1 MSSNALRDRRSFAK
15 LAEVLPPPNLIS
27 VQKESFNWFLDQGL
41 GETLRDISP
50 VEDFTGNLAL
60 QFMSHRFEEPKFDED
75 ECKEKDMT
83 YSRPL
88 FVTSAFINK
97 ETGEIKEQTV
107 FMGDFPMMTEKGTF
121 IINGTERVVVSQ
133 LVRSPGVYFDKS
145 IDKTSDKD
153 IYACKIIPARGAW
166 LEFETDKK
174 DMVGVRIDRKRRQNV
189 TVLLKALGYGEDQAI
204 LDMFDGAESIALTL
218 EKDAI
223 QTEEDALMD
232 IYRKLRP
239 GEPPT
244 VESARALLENLFFN
258 SKRYDLARVGRYK
271 VNKKLGFK
279 HDEKTIQEFG
289 SVLRKEDIVATI
301 RYLVKLHEQ
310 DPDYETDDIDHF
322 GNRRIRPV
330 GELIQNQIRV
340 GLSRMERVVRERM
353 TTQDVEAITPQ
364 TLINIRPVVASIKE
378 FFGSSQLSQF
388 MDQTNPL
395 AGLTH
400 KRRLSAL
407 GPGGLSRERAGFEVR
422 DVHSSHYGRMC
433 PIETPEGPNIGLI
446 GSLSTYARL
455 NRYGFIETPYR
466 RVIDGKVTNKIDYLT
481 ADEEGRAIIAQ
492 ANVVLN
498 EDGSFAEER
507 ILVRGRLN
515 EIEYV
520 DPSEVDYMDVS
531 PKQIISVSAACI

>member
-1 MSSNALRDRRSFAK
+1 MSNALRERRTFAK

-27 VQKESFNWFLDQGL
+27 VQKESFDWFLDTGL

-60 QFMSHRFEEPKFDED
+60 QFLSHRFEDPKFDED

-83 YSRPL
+83 FSRPL
-88 FVTSAFINK
+88 FVTAAFINK

-189 TVLLKALGYGEDQAI
+189 TVLLKALGYGDDQAI
-204 LDMFDGAESIALTL
+204 LDMFDGAESIAATL

-289 SVLRKEDIVATI
+289 PVLRKEDIVETI
-301 RYLVKLHEQ
+301 RYLVNLHGQDHADPRFRLEV
-310 DPDYETDDIDHF
+310 DPDKHYETDDIDHF

-395 AGLTH
+395 AG
-400 KRRLSAL
+400 
-407 GPGGLSRERAGFEVR
+407 
-422 DVHSSHYGRMC
+422 
-433 PIETPEGPNIGLI
+433 
-446 GSLSTYARL
+446 
-455 NRYGFIETPYR
+455 
-466 RVIDGKVTNKIDYLT
+466 
-481 ADEEGRAIIAQ
+481 
-492 ANVVLN
+492 
-498 EDGSFAEER
+498 
-507 ILVRGRLN
+507 
-515 EIEYV
+515 
-520 DPSEVDYMDVS
+520 
-531 PKQIISVSAACI
+531 